1 MTSFMNDPLCIKN
14 RSSHYKIEVL
24 LTLYCNKNTGCFFP
38 IRILVVIAIYENKM
52 KTFSTKNVQKSAISG
67 DDKNSLPKNIDKQK
81 RELFRRKEKNNLI
94 HLFVLS

>member
-1 MTSFMNDPLCIKN
+1 MT
-14 RSSHYKIEVL
+14 R
-24 LTLYCNKNTGCFFP
+24 YCNENTGCFFP

-81 RELFRRKEKNNLI
+81 KRTFSKKREK
-94 HLFVLS
+94 